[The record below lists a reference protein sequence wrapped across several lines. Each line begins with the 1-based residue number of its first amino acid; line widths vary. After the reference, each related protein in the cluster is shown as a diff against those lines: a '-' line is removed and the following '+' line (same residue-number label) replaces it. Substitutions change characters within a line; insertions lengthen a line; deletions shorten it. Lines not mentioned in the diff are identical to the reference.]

1 MDRKSKTSLAQYTLL
16 FNNQLAS
23 PQPWASEQKGAP
35 LRPHFGRLPVP
46 RYCPR
51 IWKKRMMDSIPR

>member
-1 MDRKSKTSLAQYTLL
+1 MDRKSRTSLAQLSLL

-23 PQPWASEQKGAP
+23 LQPWASRQEGAP
-35 LRPHFGRLPVP
+35 VRPHFGGLWFP